1 MSKLAELN
9 NFIADTVERKVSEAK
24 NEIEAK
30 VEQKLARVGAPAIHT
45 QRASEWDNYEVGKG
59 KAFRAGLE
67 AMYRAWTNEGST
79 ANAAKYAKD
88 PVFAERFLGVGTDGG
103 QNVIPQILARDII
116 PALYAR
122 LDLIA
127 AGATVMPMEHNKLPI
142 GRQNGKATADHFG
155 EGAALTGLTGP
166 TFNQIV
172 LDAKKLVA
180 RADVANDF
188 LRANPYVAMDYI
200 AQDLVKAVAEKM
212 NQHALEGIGSATAPT
227 GIFTQIAAGNKE
239 LFTVSG
245 GTATMTTG
253 VGFEAKLDE
262 LEQNLLSNNV
272 APGAYKFLLSDR
284 DFLYLRRQRAT
295 GGTGILLFEDL
306 RNPQPML
313 HGIPVVRTNQ
323 IDGLRDD
330 SLDGDNDESRIYLG
344 DWSSVLLGIM
354 ANMEM
359 SFSTENRFDTD
370 ETVVRLVTHYD
381 VKLKRDTDLAVLS
394 TDISFP

>member
-9 NFIADTVERKVSEAK
+9 QHIETVVERKAAEVKS
-24 NEIEAK
+24 EIESV
-30 VEQKLARVGAPAIHT
+30 VEQKLARVPAIHT
-45 QRASEWDNYEVGKG
+45 SRASEWDNYEVGKG

-67 AMYRAWTNEGST
+67 AMYRAWQSEGT
-79 ANAAKYAKD
+79 TKNAASYAKD
-88 PVFAERFLGVGTDGG
+88 PVFAERFLGIGTDGG

-155 EGAALTGLTGP
+155 EGAPLTGLTGP

-188 LRANPYVAMDYI
+188 LRANPYVALDYI

-239 LFTVSG
+239 DFTTAGGVTPMGPLFET
-245 GTATMTTG
+245 
-253 VGFEAKLDE
+253 KLDL
-262 LEQNLLSNNV
+262 LEQNLLAANV
-272 APGAYKFLLSDR
+272 APGAYKFLMSDR
-284 DFLYLRRQRAT
+284 DFLFLRRQRAT

-306 RNPQPML
+306 RLAQPML
-313 HGIPVVRTNQ
+313 NGVPVIRTNQ
-323 IDGLRDD
+323 IAGNRDD
-330 SLDGDNDESRIYLG
+330 SGAGDNDESRIYLG

-354 ANMEM
+354 TNMELA
-359 SFSTENRFDTD
+359 FSTENRFDSD

-381 VKLKRDTDLAVLS
+381 VKLKRDTDLTVLS
-394 TDISFP
+394 TDISFA

>member
-1 MSKLAELN
+1 MSKLQELN
-9 NFIADTVERKVSEAK
+9 AHIESVVERKAEAVK
-24 NEIEAK
+24 AEIESA
-30 VEQKLARVGAPAIHT
+30 VEQKLARVGSPAVHT

-79 ANAAKYAKD
+79 TNAAKYAKD

-142 GRQNGKATADHFG
+142 GRQNGKATAEHFG
-155 EGAALTGLTGP
+155 EGAALTGLAGP

-180 RADVANDF
+180 RADIANDF
-188 LRANPYVAMDYI
+188 LRANPYVALDYI

-227 GIFTQIAAGNKE
+227 GIFSQIAAANKE
-239 LFTVSG
+239 DFSVG
-245 GTATMTTG
+245 GGVATMG
-253 VGFEAKLDE
+253 PAFEARLDL
-262 LEQNLLSNNV
+262 LENNLLANNV
-272 APGAYKFLLSDR
+272 SPGSYKFLMSDR
-284 DFLYLRRQRAT
+284 DFLFLRRQRAT

-306 RNPQPML
+306 RLAQPMFN
-313 HGIPVVRTNQ
+313 GVPVVRTNQ
-323 IDGLRDD
+323 IAGNRDD
-330 SLDGDNDESRIYLG
+330 SGAGDNDESRIYLG

-354 ANMEM
+354 TNMELA
-359 SFSTENRFDTD
+359 FSTENRFDSD

-381 VKLKRDTDLAVLS
+381 VQLKRDTDLTVLS
-394 TDISFP
+394 TDISFA

>member
-9 NFIADTVERKVSEAK
+9 QHIENVVERKAEAVK
-24 NEIEAK
+24 AEIESTI
-30 VEQKLARVGAPAIHT
+30 EQKFARMPAVHT
-45 QRASEWDNYEVGKG
+45 SRASEWDNYEVGKG

-79 ANAAKYAKD
+79 NNAAKYAKD

-103 QNVIPQILARDII
+103 QNVIPEILARDII

-122 LDLIA
+122 LDLIQ

-155 EGAALTGLTGP
+155 EGAALTGLAGP

-180 RADVANDF
+180 RADIANDF
-188 LRANPYVAMDYI
+188 LRANPYVALDYI

-227 GIFTQIAAGNKE
+227 GIFTQIAAANKE
-239 LFTVSG
+239 DFSVG
-245 GTATMTTG
+245 GGVATMG
-253 VGFEAKLDE
+253 PAFEARLDL
-262 LEQNLLSNNV
+262 LENNLLANNV
-272 APGAYKFLLSDR
+272 SPGSYKFLMSDR
-284 DFLYLRRQRAT
+284 DFLFLRRQRAT

-306 RNPQPML
+306 RLAQPMFN
-313 HGIPVVRTNQ
+313 GVPVVRTNQ
-323 IDGLRDD
+323 IAGNRDD
-330 SLDGDNDESRIYLG
+330 SGAGDNDESRIYLG

-354 ANMEM
+354 TNMELA
-359 SFSTENRFDTD
+359 FSTENRFDSD

-381 VKLKRDTDLAVLS
+381 VKLKRDTDLTVLS
-394 TDISFP
+394 TDISFA

>member
-9 NFIADTVERKVSEAK
+9 QHIENVVERKAAEVKS
-24 NEIEAK
+24 EIESV
-30 VEQKLARVGAPAIHT
+30 VEQKFARVPAIHT

-155 EGAALTGLTGP
+155 EGAPLTGLTGP

-180 RADVANDF
+180 RADIANDF
-188 LRANPYVAMDYI
+188 LRANPYVALDYI

-212 NQHALEGIGSATAPT
+212 NQHALEGIGSGTAPT
-227 GIFTQIAAGNKE
+227 GIFTQIAAANKE
-239 LFTVSG
+239 LYF
-245 GTATMTTG
+245 TTG
-253 VGFEAKLDE
+253 GRTVVASGVAAFESELDR

-272 APGAYKFLLSDR
+272 APGAYKWLISDR
-284 DFLYLRRQRAT
+284 DFLTLRRLRAAS
-295 GGTGILLFEDL
+295 GTGILLFEDL

-313 HGIPVVRTNQ
+313 NGIPVVRTNQ
-323 IDGLRDD
+323 IATNRDD
-330 SLDGDNDESRIYLG
+330 SGGGDLDESRMYLG

-354 ANMEM
+354 TNMELA
-359 SFSTENRFDTD
+359 FSTENRFDSD

-381 VKLKRDTDLAVLS
+381 VQLKRDTDLTVLS
-394 TDISFP
+394 TDII

>member
-9 NFIADTVERKVSEAK
+9 QHIEMVVERKAAEVKS
-24 NEIEAK
+24 EIESV
-30 VEQKLARVGAPAIHT
+30 VEQKLARMPAIHT
-45 QRASEWDNYEVGKG
+45 SRASEWDNYEVGKG

-67 AMYRAWTNEGST
+67 AMYRSWKTEGT
-79 ANAAKYAKD
+79 TKNAASYAKD
-88 PVFAERFLGVGTDGG
+88 PVFAERFLGVGSDGG
-103 QNVIPQILARDII
+103 QDVIPQILARDII

-155 EGAALTGLTGP
+155 EGVALAGLQGP

-212 NQHALEGIGSATAPT
+212 NQHGLEGIGSATAPT
-227 GIFTQIAAGNKE
+227 GIFTQIAAANKE
-239 LFTVSG
+239 DFSAG
-245 GTATMTTG
+245 GGVATMG
-253 VGFEAKLDE
+253 PAFEARLDL
-262 LEQNLLSNNV
+262 LENNLLANNV
-272 APGAYKFLLSDR
+272 SPGSYKFLMSDR
-284 DFLYLRRQRAT
+284 DFLFLRRQRAT

-306 RNPQPML
+306 RLAQPMFN
-313 HGIPVVRTNQ
+313 GVPVVRTNQ
-323 IDGLRDD
+323 IAGNRDD
-330 SLDGDNDESRIYLG
+330 SGAGDNDESRIYLG

-354 ANMEM
+354 TNMELA
-359 SFSTENRFDTD
+359 FSTENRFDSD

-381 VKLKRDTDLAVLS
+381 VKLKRDTDLTVLS
-394 TDISFP
+394 TDISFA

>member
-9 NFIADTVERKVSEAK
+9 NFIADTVERKVTEAK

-30 VEQKLARVGAPAIHT
+30 VEQKLARVPAIHT
-45 QRASEWDNYEVGKG
+45 SRASEWDNYEVGKG

-79 ANAAKYAKD
+79 TNAAKYAKD

-155 EGAALTGLTGP
+155 EGAALTGLAGP

-180 RADVANDF
+180 RADIANDF
-188 LRANPYVAMDYI
+188 LRANPYVALDYI

-227 GIFTQIAAGNKE
+227 GIFTQIAAANKE
-239 LFTVSG
+239 DFSVG
-245 GTATMTTG
+245 GGVATMG
-253 VGFEAKLDE
+253 PAFEARLDL
-262 LEQNLLSNNV
+262 LENNLLANNV
-272 APGAYKFLLSDR
+272 SPGSYKFLMSDR
-284 DFLYLRRQRAT
+284 DFLFLRRQRAT

-306 RNPQPML
+306 RLPQPMFN
-313 HGIPVVRTNQ
+313 GVPVVRTNQ
-323 IDGLRDD
+323 IAGNRDD
-330 SLDGDNDESRIYLG
+330 SGAGDNDESRIYLG

-354 ANMEM
+354 TNMELA
-359 SFSTENRFDTD
+359 FSTENRFDSD

-381 VKLKRDTDLAVLS
+381 VKLKRDTDLTVLS
-394 TDISFP
+394 TDISFA

>member
-9 NFIADTVERKVSEAK
+9 QHIEMVVERKAAEVKS
-24 NEIEAK
+24 EIESV
-30 VEQKLARVGAPAIHT
+30 VEQKLARMPAIHT
-45 QRASEWDNYEVGKG
+45 SRASEWDNYEVGNG

-67 AMYRAWTNEGST
+67 AMYRSWKTEGT
-79 ANAAKYAKD
+79 TKNAASYAKD
-88 PVFAERFLGVGTDGG
+88 PVFAERFLGVGSDGG
-103 QNVIPQILARDII
+103 QDVIPQILARDII

-155 EGAALTGLTGP
+155 EGAALVGLAGP

-212 NQHALEGIGSATAPT
+212 NQHGLEGIGSATAPT
-227 GIFTQIAAGNKE
+227 GIFTQIAAANKE
-239 LFTVSG
+239 DFSAG
-245 GTATMTTG
+245 GGVATMG
-253 VGFEAKLDE
+253 PAFEARLDL
-262 LEQNLLSNNV
+262 LENNLLANNV
-272 APGAYKFLLSDR
+272 SPGSYKFLMSDR
-284 DFLYLRRQRAT
+284 DFLFLRRQRAT

-306 RNPQPML
+306 RLAQPMFN
-313 HGIPVVRTNQ
+313 GIPVVRTNQ
-323 IDGLRDD
+323 IAGNRDD
-330 SLDGDNDESRIYLG
+330 SGAGDNDESRIYLG
-344 DWSSVLLGIM
+344 DFSSVLLGIM
-354 ANMEM
+354 TNMELA
-359 SFSTENRFDTD
+359 FSTENRFDSD

-381 VKLKRDTDLAVLS
+381 VKLKRDTDLTVLS
-394 TDISFP
+394 TDISFA

>member
-9 NFIADTVERKVSEAK
+9 QHIENVVERKAEAVK
-24 NEIEAK
+24 AEIESTI
-30 VEQKLARVGAPAIHT
+30 EQKFARMPAVHT
-45 QRASEWDNYEVGKG
+45 SRASEWDNYEVGKG

-79 ANAAKYAKD
+79 NNAAKYAKD

-155 EGAALTGLTGP
+155 EGVALTGLAGP

-180 RADVANDF
+180 RADIANDF
-188 LRANPYVAMDYI
+188 LRANPYVALDYI

-227 GIFTQIAAGNKE
+227 GIFTQIAAANKE
-239 LFTVSG
+239 DFSVG
-245 GTATMTTG
+245 GGVATMG
-253 VGFEAKLDE
+253 PAFEARLDL
-262 LEQNLLSNNV
+262 LENNLLANNV
-272 APGAYKFLLSDR
+272 SPGSYKFLMSDR
-284 DFLYLRRQRAT
+284 DFLFLRRQRAT

-306 RNPQPML
+306 RLAQPMFN
-313 HGIPVVRTNQ
+313 GVPVVRTNQ
-323 IDGLRDD
+323 IAGNRDD
-330 SLDGDNDESRIYLG
+330 SGAGDNDESRIYLG

-354 ANMEM
+354 TNMELA
-359 SFSTENRFDTD
+359 FSTENRFDSD

-381 VKLKRDTDLAVLS
+381 VKLKRDTDLTVLS
-394 TDISFP
+394 TDISFA